1 MISKKDI
8 TFKEDKLYHGDKDT
22 GYSVV
27 PGGPEYKM
35 WKVSWP
41 DGVLS
46 QDYYNLTRAKD
57 HAASLYLETQNKAP
71 RSLAGAFNG
80 GRSYPSSLT

>member
-1 MISKKDI
+1 MIGKKQLN
-8 TFKEDKLYHGDKDT
+8 FKFKKLYHGDKDT

-46 QDYYNLTRAKD
+46 DDYYNLTRAKD
-57 HAASLYLETQNKAP
+57 HAASLYLEDENKAP
-71 RSLAGAFNG
+71 GSPADAFVGGARYHG
-80 GRSYPSSLT
+80 SLT